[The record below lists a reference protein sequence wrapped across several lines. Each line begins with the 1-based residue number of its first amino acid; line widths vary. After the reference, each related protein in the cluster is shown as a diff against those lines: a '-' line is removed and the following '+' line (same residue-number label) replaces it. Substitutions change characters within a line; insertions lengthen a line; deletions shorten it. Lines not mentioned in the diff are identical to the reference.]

1 MTTPTIH
8 RIFENPGEIRI
19 IGGHVADI
27 ISDDQIIWCVEQIPL
42 ARKYRWSGQPDELHS
57 LKKSFGAFLR
67 CDQMYWAH
75 HHEWYC
81 EVGVMHL
88 EHFICAKMILMNP
101 NVLHRTPHSLSSDDS
116 EFQEK
121 YNQFVQSMK
130 DQAEEYVKELEE
142 LAQRQPFN
150 TDNMQTEKEKV
161 FAGHI
166 IDLSRDCEACES
178 RVCSCR

>member
-8 RIFENPGEIRI
+8 CTFENHGEIRT
-19 IGGHVADI
+19 IGSYVADI

-42 ARKYRWSGQPDELHS
+42 ARRWSGQPDELHS

-88 EHFICAKMILMNP
+88 EHFICAKMILSP
-101 NVLHRTPHSLSSDDS
+101 RVSLP
-116 EFQEK
+116 Q
-121 YNQFVQSMK
+121 NM
-130 DQAEEYVKELEE
+130 EEGCFFRLFIMTQKR
-142 LAQRQPFN
+142 A
-150 TDNMQTEKEKV
+150 
-161 FAGHI
+161 
-166 IDLSRDCEACES
+166 
-178 RVCSCR
+178 